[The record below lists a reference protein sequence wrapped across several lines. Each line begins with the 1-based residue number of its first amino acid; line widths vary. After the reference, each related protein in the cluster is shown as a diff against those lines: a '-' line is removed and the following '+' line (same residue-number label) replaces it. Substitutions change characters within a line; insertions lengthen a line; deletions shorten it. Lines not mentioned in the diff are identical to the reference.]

1 MMTVM
6 KQHKWEIPLL
16 TWIFPLLLVPLKTL
30 AQQELVTLNIKNGEV
45 KTFINKV
52 ERQTHYTFVYRN
64 SVLDPK
70 EKVSIICKKTPLS
83 KVLNQVFDP
92 MEIGY
97 TVNNNTIVL
106 VKRARTPRSP
116 SSASSP
122 QNGIGKDKVHYVKGS
137 IVDHNGEPIV
147 GATIMLKGGNNASIG
162 TISDIDG
169 RYELAVPEDGILSVS
184 YIGYKTLTVSVKGR
198 NKIDLTL
205 SEDVSKSLDEVV
217 VVGYGTQ
224 KKASLT
230 ASIVS
235 LSTKDLVQTPQA
247 NVSNM
252 LVGRMPG
259 LMAMQRSG
267 APGEDESTLLIRG
280 VSTFTGNTAP
290 LVMIDGVERENYN
303 GIDANEIETI
313 NILKDASA
321 TAIYG
326 VRGAN
331 GVILIT
337 TKRGRFGKPS
347 ISYSGNIAI
356 QQPTALPH
364 YLNSADYAIL
374 YNEAMKNDTYA
385 NGSTYEPRFTD
396 EDIELYRNGTDPIFH
411 PDMNWSHDFLRKST
425 LRTQH
430 NFNVSGGTDR
440 VDYFISVGYF
450 AQEGMY
456 KNTKIDKDHD
466 VNAHDARYN
475 FRSNLDF
482 KITDDF
488 KATVQL
494 ATQIEDVKTPG
505 AGNSNV
511 WKDVSY
517 ANPMTSPGI
526 IDNKIIRLN
535 GVMSNTNPWSTLRG
549 NGYNYDSKNNVNTTL
564 RLDYDLS
571 RALLKGLSVHG
582 SISYDSYY
590 YSRKS
595 FRKSL
600 PSYIAERDPAN
611 PDNILYIPTGEEN
624 VWSASSSY
632 GKNRKVYMEVGVNYA
647 RTFGKHSGT
656 AMVLY
661 NQSKY
666 YSPSLQYYVPNA
678 YQGVVGRITYD
689 YASRYLA
696 EFNMGYNGT
705 ENFAKGK
712 RFGFFPAFSAGWV
725 VTEEPFFPKND
736 ILVFMKIKAS
746 YGIVGND
753 KIGGDR
759 FLYLPSSYGDAE
771 NAAIN
776 QYNFGTG
783 SSPYNSLMIIEN
795 KIGNPDLTW
804 EKAKK
809 MNLALEMNF
818 FKNHLTTTVEF
829 FKERRN
835 NILANRNTTPMIIG
849 ANLPAYNMGEMEN
862 KGWEIDINYRN
873 NIRNF
878 NYWARFNYSF
888 ARNKVLYKDEIKTQY
903 SYQMETGRRLSQ
915 FFGLVS
921 DGFYNSWE
929 EINALDR
936 PVSAWNSNKLQPGDI
951 KYVDINKDGAIDMYD
966 EVPIGYSPTPE
977 IIYGFSFGFNWKG
990 FDMSALFQGADNVS
1004 IKYFG
1009 RSLWPFINSH
1019 ESAKELIK
1027 ERWTPERYAAGE
1039 IISFPRLSLSPSKD
1053 TDNNYRDSDFWIR
1066 DASYLRLKNVE
1077 IGYTFSRKMVKPL
1090 GVQSIR
1096 LFVSGSNL
1104 FTWSDVIDLDPEA
1117 PSRAGNVEINTYPLQ
1132 KIYNVG
1138 LNINF

>member
-1 MMTVM
+1 MTIM
-6 KQHKWEIPLL
+6 KLHKRAISLM
-16 TWIFPLLLVPLKTL
+16 TCWIFLMLLCPLSAS
-30 AQQELVTLNIKNGEV
+30 AQQEPVTLNIENGEV
-45 KTFINKV
+45 KTLISKV

-64 SVLDPK
+64 NVLDPK
-70 EKVSIICKKTPLS
+70 TRVSVKCVRTPLS
-83 KVLNQVFDP
+83 QVLEQVFSP
-92 MEIGY
+92 MNIGY
-97 TVNNNTIVL
+97 SVNNNTIVL
-106 VKRARTPRSP
+106 VKRTPTARP
-116 SSASSP
+116 ASSNS
-122 QNGIGKDKVHYVKGS
+122 QERGTETGRKHNVRGT
-137 IVDHNGEPIV
+137 IVDQNGEPIV
-147 GATIMLKGGNNASIG
+147 GATVLLKDGGNTAIG
-162 TISDIDG
+162 TISNIEGQYSLD
-169 RYELAVPEDGILSVS
+169 VPENATLSVS
-184 YIGYKTLTVSVKGR
+184 YIGYKTMTVPVKGR
-198 NKIDLTL
+198 SQINLTL
-205 SEDVSKSLDEVV
+205 SEDFSKSLDEVV

-259 LMAMQRSG
+259 LIAMQRSG

-290 LVMIDGVERENYN
+290 LVMVDGVERENYN

-337 TKRGRFGKPS
+337 TKKGEVGKPK
-347 ISYSGNIAI
+347 ISYSGNFAI

-364 YLNSADYAIL
+364 YLNSADYATL
-374 YNEAMKNDTYA
+374 YNEAMKNDAYIS
-385 NGSTYEPRFTD
+385 GSTYEPKFSD
-396 EDIELYRNGTDPIFH
+396 EDIRLYRDGTDPIFH
-411 PDMNWSHDFLRKST
+411 PDMNWTDDFLRKTT

-440 VDYFISVGYF
+440 VKYFISVGYF
-450 AQEGMY
+450 AQQGMY
-456 KNTKIDKDHD
+456 QNTKIDKDHD

-494 ATQIEDVKTPG
+494 ATQIENVRTPG
-505 AGNSNV
+505 AGNTNV

-517 ANPMTSPGI
+517 ANPMASPGI
-526 IDNKIIRLN
+526 IDGKIIRLD
-535 GVMSNTNPWSTLRG
+535 GVMGTTNPWSTLRS
-549 NGYNYDSKNNVNTTL
+549 NGYDNDSKNNVNTTL

-600 PSYIAERDPAN
+600 PSYTAVRDPDNA
-611 PDNILYIPTGEEN
+611 DNILYIPTGEEN

-632 GKNRKVYMEVGVNYA
+632 GKNRKVYMEAGINYA
-647 RTFGKHSGT
+647 RTFGQHSGT
-656 AMVLY
+656 AMILY

-678 YQGVVGRITYD
+678 YQGLVGRVTYD

-736 ILVFMKIKAS
+736 ILVFLKIKAS

-771 NAAIN
+771 DKAIN
-776 QYNFGTG
+776 RYNFGDA
-783 SSPYNSLMIIEN
+783 SSPYSSLEIIEN

-809 MNLALEMNF
+809 MNLAFEMNF
-818 FKNHLTTTVEF
+818 FKNHLTTTIEI

-835 NILANRNTTPMIIG
+835 NILANRNTQPMIIG

-862 KGWEIDINYRN
+862 KGWEIDVNYRN
-873 NIRNF
+873 NIRDF

-888 ARNKVLYKDEIKTQY
+888 ARNKVLYKDEIKKKY
-903 SYQMETGRRLSQ
+903 AYQMETGRRLNQ
-915 FFGLVS
+915 FYGLLF

-936 PVSAWNSNKLQPGDI
+936 PVSSWNGNKLQPGDI
-951 KYVDINKDGAIDMYD
+951 RYVDVNKDGVIDEYD

-977 IIYGFSFGFNWKG
+977 IIYGFSFGFSWKG
-990 FDMSALFQGADNVS
+990 FDLSALFQGADNVS

-1009 RSLWPFINSH
+1009 RSLWPFINGH

-1027 ERWTPERYAAGE
+1027 ERWTQERYDAGE
-1039 IISFPRLSLSPSKD
+1039 TISFPRLSLSPNKD

-1096 LFVSGSNL
+1096 LYVSGSNL
-1104 FTWSDVIDLDPEA
+1104 ITWTDVIDLDPEA
-1117 PSRAGNVEINTYPLQ
+1117 PSRAGNVEINSYPLQ
-1132 KIYNVG
+1132 KIYNIG

>member
-1 MMTVM
+1 M
-6 KQHKWEIPLL
+6 KQHRWKFPLL
-16 TWIFPLLLVPLKTL
+16 TFGIFLMFLWPCSIS

-45 KTFINKV
+45 KTLINKV
-52 ERQTHYTFVYRN
+52 ERQTHYTFVFRD
-64 SVLDPK
+64 SVLNPK
-70 EKVSIICKKTPLS
+70 AKVSIKCTRTPLRQ
-83 KVLNQVFDP
+83 VLEHVFAP
-92 MEIGY
+92 MDIGY
-97 TVNNNTIVL
+97 SVNNNTIVL
-106 VKRARTPRSP
+106 VRKTHPTRSAL
-116 SSASSP
+116 SGSH
-122 QNGIGKDKVHYVKGS
+122 GKKGETGV
-137 IVDHNGEPIV
+137 IQHNVRGTIADQNGEPIV
-147 GATIMLKGGNNASIG
+147 GATVLLKDENKSGVG
-162 TISDIDG
+162 TISNIDG
-169 RYELAVPEDGILSVS
+169 QYSLNVSEDAVLSVS
-184 YIGYKTLTVSVKGR
+184 YIGYKTITVPVKGR
-198 NKIDLTL
+198 SKIDLTL
-205 SEDVSKSLDEVV
+205 SEDFSKILDEVV

-247 NVSNM
+247 NISNM

-259 LMAMQRSG
+259 LIAMQRSG

-337 TKRGRFGKPS
+337 TKKGEVGKPR
-347 ISYSGNIAI
+347 ISYSGNIAV
-356 QQPTALPH
+356 QRPTALPH
-364 YLNSADYAIL
+364 YLNSADYATL
-374 YNEAMKNDTYA
+374 YNEAMRNDAYTS
-385 NGSTYEPRFTD
+385 GSIYEPRFSD

-411 PDMNWSHDFLRKST
+411 PDMNWSDDFLRKST

-440 VDYFISVGYF
+440 VKYFISVGYF

-456 KNTKIDKDHD
+456 RNTKIDEDHD
-466 VNAHDARYN
+466 VNAHNTRYN

-494 ATQIEDVKTPG
+494 ATQIENIKTPG

-526 IDNKIIRLN
+526 IDGKIIRLD
-535 GVMSNTNPWSTLRG
+535 GVMGTTNPWSTLRG
-549 NGYNYDSKNNVNTTL
+549 NGYNEDSRNNVNTTL

-571 RALLKGLSVHG
+571 RILLKGLSVHG

-590 YSRKS
+590 YTRKL

-600 PSYIAERDPAN
+600 PSYIAQRDPNN

-624 VWSASSSY
+624 VWSASSGY
-632 GKNRKVYMEVGVNYA
+632 GKNRKTYMEAGIDYA
-647 RTFGKHSGT
+647 RTFGRHSAT
-656 AMVLY
+656 AMILY

-678 YQGVVGRITYD
+678 YQGLVGRITYD

-705 ENFAKGK
+705 ENFAKSK

-725 VTEEPFFPKND
+725 VTEEPFFPRND

-759 FLYLPSSYGDAE
+759 FLYLPSSYGDAP
-771 NAAIN
+771 NSAIN
-776 QYNFGTG
+776 QYNFGES

-804 EKAKK
+804 EKARKA
-809 MNLALEMNF
+809 NLALEMNF
-818 FKNHLTTTVEF
+818 FKNHLTTTVEI
-829 FKERRN
+829 FKEKRN
-835 NILANRNTTPMIIG
+835 NILANRNTQPMIIG

-873 NIRNF
+873 NFREL
-878 NYWARFNYSF
+878 NYWLRFNYSF
-888 ARNKVLYKDEIKTQY
+888 ARNKVLYKDEINKKY
-903 SYQMETGRRLSQ
+903 AYQMETGRRLNQ
-915 FFGLVS
+915 FFGLLS

-929 EINALDR
+929 EIYALDR
-936 PVSAWNSNKLQPGDI
+936 PVSSWNSNKLQPGDI
-951 KYVDINKDGAIDMYD
+951 RYVDVNRDGMIDTYD
-966 EVPIGYSPTPE
+966 EVPIGYSSTPE
-977 IIYGFSFGFNWKG
+977 IIYGFSLGFKWKG
-990 FDMSALFQGADNVS
+990 FDLSALFQGADNVS

-1009 RSLWPFINSH
+1009 RSLWPFVNSH

-1027 ERWTPERYAAGE
+1027 GRWTQERYDAGE
-1039 IISFPRLSLSPSKD
+1039 DITFPRLSLSPSKD

-1077 IGYTFSRKMVKPL
+1077 IGYTFGRKVVKHL
-1090 GVQSIR
+1090 GVQNIR
-1096 LFVSGSNL
+1096 LYISGSNL
-1104 FTWSDVIDLDPEA
+1104 ITWTDVIDLDPEA

-1132 KIYNVG
+1132 KIYNIG

>member
-1 MMTVM
+1 MTIM
-6 KQHKWEIPLL
+6 KLHKRAISLM
-16 TWIFPLLLVPLKTL
+16 TCWIFLMLLCPLSAS
-30 AQQELVTLNIKNGEV
+30 AQQEPVTLNIENGEV
-45 KTFINKV
+45 KTLISKV

-64 SVLDPK
+64 NVLDPK
-70 EKVSIICKKTPLS
+70 TKVSVKCVRTPLS
-83 KVLNQVFDP
+83 QVLEQVFSP
-92 MEIGY
+92 MNIGY
-97 TVNNNTIVL
+97 SVNNNTIVL
-106 VKRARTPRSP
+106 VKRTPTARP
-116 SSASSP
+116 ASSNS
-122 QNGIGKDKVHYVKGS
+122 QERGTETGRKHNVRGT
-137 IVDHNGEPIV
+137 IVDQNGEPIV
-147 GATIMLKGGNNASIG
+147 GATVLLKDGGNTAIG
-162 TISDIDG
+162 TISNIEGQYSLD
-169 RYELAVPEDGILSVS
+169 VPENATLSVS
-184 YIGYKTLTVSVKGR
+184 YIGYKTMTVPVKGR
-198 NKIDLTL
+198 SQINLTL
-205 SEDVSKSLDEVV
+205 SEDFSKSLDEVV

-259 LMAMQRSG
+259 LIAMQRSG

-290 LVMIDGVERENYN
+290 LVMVDGVERENYN

-337 TKRGRFGKPS
+337 TKKGEVGKPK
-347 ISYSGNIAI
+347 ISYSGNFAI

-364 YLNSADYAIL
+364 YLNSADYATL
-374 YNEAMKNDTYA
+374 YNEAMKNDAYIS
-385 NGSTYEPRFTD
+385 GSTYEPKFSD
-396 EDIELYRNGTDPIFH
+396 EDIRLYRDGTDPIFH
-411 PDMNWSHDFLRKST
+411 PDMNWTDDFLRKTT

-440 VDYFISVGYF
+440 VKYFISVGYF
-450 AQEGMY
+450 AQQGMY
-456 KNTKIDKDHD
+456 QNTKIDKDHD

-494 ATQIEDVKTPG
+494 ATQIENVRTPG
-505 AGNSNV
+505 AGNTNV

-517 ANPMTSPGI
+517 ANPMASPGI
-526 IDNKIIRLN
+526 IDGKIIRLD
-535 GVMSNTNPWSTLRG
+535 GVMGTTNPWSTLRS
-549 NGYNYDSKNNVNTTL
+549 NGYDNDSKNNVNTTL

-600 PSYIAERDPAN
+600 PSYTAVRDPDNA
-611 PDNILYIPTGEEN
+611 DNILYIPTGEEN

-632 GKNRKVYMEVGVNYA
+632 GKNRKVYMEAGINYA
-647 RTFGKHSGT
+647 RTFGQHSGT
-656 AMVLY
+656 AMILY

-678 YQGVVGRITYD
+678 YQGLVGRVTYD

-736 ILVFMKIKAS
+736 ILVFLKIKAS

-771 NAAIN
+771 DKAIN
-776 QYNFGTG
+776 RYNFGDA
-783 SSPYNSLMIIEN
+783 SSPYSSLEIIEN

-809 MNLALEMNF
+809 MNLAFEMNF
-818 FKNHLTTTVEF
+818 FKNHLTTTIEI

-835 NILANRNTTPMIIG
+835 NILANRNTQPMIIG

-862 KGWEIDINYRN
+862 KGWEIDVNYRN
-873 NIRNF
+873 NIRDF

-888 ARNKVLYKDEIKTQY
+888 ARNKVLYKDEIKKKY
-903 SYQMETGRRLSQ
+903 AYQMETGRRLNQ
-915 FFGLVS
+915 FYGLLF

-936 PVSAWNSNKLQPGDI
+936 PVSSWNGNKLQPGDI
-951 KYVDINKDGAIDMYD
+951 RYVDVNKDGVIDEYD

-977 IIYGFSFGFNWKG
+977 IIYGFSFGFSWKG
-990 FDMSALFQGADNVS
+990 FDLSALFQGADNVS

-1009 RSLWPFINSH
+1009 RSLWPFINGH

-1027 ERWTPERYAAGE
+1027 ERWTQERYDAGE
-1039 IISFPRLSLSPSKD
+1039 TISFPRLSLSPNKD

-1096 LFVSGSNL
+1096 LYVSGSNL
-1104 FTWSDVIDLDPEA
+1104 ITWTDVIDLDPEA
-1117 PSRAGNVEINTYPLQ
+1117 PSRAGNVEINSYPLQ
-1132 KIYNVG
+1132 KIYNIG

>member
-1 MMTVM
+1 M
-6 KQHKWEIPLL
+6 KQHKSEIPLL
-16 TWIFPLLLVPLKTL
+16 VFWVFLLLLWPFTTS
-30 AQQELVTLNIKNGEV
+30 AQQEPVTLNIKNGEV
-45 KTFINKV
+45 KTFISKV
-52 ERQTHYTFVYRN
+52 EQQTPYTFVYRN

-70 EKVSIICKKTPLS
+70 EKITVSCKRTPLS
-83 KVLNQVFDP
+83 KILNQVFAP

-106 VKRARTPRSP
+106 VKKDAEHRTT
-116 SSASSP
+116 SAPDKP
-122 QNGIGKDKVHYVKGS
+122 QHSGDNESKHHVKGT
-137 IVDHNGEPIV
+137 ILDQNGEPII
-147 GATIMLKGGNNASIG
+147 GATVMQKDGNSTVVG
-162 TISDIDG
+162 TISNIDG
-169 RYELAVPEDGILSVS
+169 QYELDVPEEGTLLIS
-184 YIGYKTLTVSVKGR
+184 YIGYKTMTVPVKGR
-198 NKIDLTL
+198 NRIDLTM
-205 SEDVSKSLDEVV
+205 SEDLSKSLDEVV

-259 LMAMQRSG
+259 LIAMQRSG
-267 APGEDESTLLIRG
+267 APGEDQSTLLIRG

-303 GIDANEIETI
+303 GIDANEIESI

-331 GVILIT
+331 GVVLIT
-337 TKRGRFGKPS
+337 TKKGEVGKPKV
-347 ISYSGNIAI
+347 SYSGNVAI

-364 YLNSADYAIL
+364 YLNSADYATL
-374 YNEAMKNDTYA
+374 YNEAKKNDSYTT
-385 NGSTYEPRFTD
+385 GTTYEPRFSD

-411 PDMNWSHDFLRKST
+411 PNMNWTEDFLRKST

-440 VDYFISVGYF
+440 VKYFISTGYF
-450 AQEGMY
+450 SQQGMY
-456 KNTKIDKDHD
+456 NNTRIDEDHD
-466 VNAHDARYN
+466 VNAFSSRYN

-482 KITDDF
+482 KITTDF
-488 KATVQL
+488 KVSVQL
-494 ATQIEDVKTPG
+494 ATQIENVKTPG
-505 AGNSNV
+505 SGNMAV
-511 WKDVSY
+511 WTDVSY

-526 IDNKIIRLN
+526 IDDKIIRLN
-535 GVMSNTNPWSTLRG
+535 GVMSTTNPWATLRG
-549 NGYNYDSKNNVNTTL
+549 NGFNRDSRNNVNTTM
-564 RLDYDLS
+564 RFDYDFS
-571 RALLKGLSVHG
+571 RVLLKGLSAHA
-582 SISYDSYY
+582 SMSYDSYY
-590 YSRKS
+590 YSRKT

-600 PSYIAERDPAN
+600 PSYIAERDPNN
-611 PDNILYIPTGEEN
+611 PENILYIPTGEEK
-624 VWSASSSY
+624 VWSAGTGY
-632 GKNRKVYMEVGVNYA
+632 GKNRKVYMEAGINYA
-647 RTFGKHSGT
+647 RTFGQHSGS
-656 AMVLY
+656 AMILY

-678 YQGVVGRITYD
+678 YQGVVGRVTYD
-689 YASRYLA
+689 YGSRYLA

-736 ILVFMKIKAS
+736 FLVFMKIKAS
-746 YGIVGND
+746 YGVVGND

-759 FLYLPSSYGDAE
+759 FLYLPSSYGDAA
-771 NAAIN
+771 NNAIN
-776 QYNFGTG
+776 QYNFGT
-783 SSPYNSLMIIEN
+783 SSSAYNSLMIIEN

-809 MNLALEMNF
+809 MNLAFEMNF
-818 FKNHLTTTVEF
+818 FKNHLTTTLEF

-862 KGWEIDINYRN
+862 KGWELDMTYRN
-873 NIRNF
+873 NIRDF
-878 NYWARFNYSF
+878 NYWVRFNYSF
-888 ARNKVLYKDEIKTQY
+888 ARNKVLYKDEIKSQY
-903 SYQMETGRRLSQ
+903 AYQMETGRRLGQ

-936 PVSAWNSNKLQPGDI
+936 PTSSWSSDKLQPGDI
-951 KYVDINKDGAIDMYD
+951 KYKDINKDGIIDIYD
-966 EVPIGYSPTPE
+966 AVPIGYSTTPE
-977 IIYGFSFGFNWKG
+977 IIYGFSLGFNWKG
-990 FDMSALFQGADNVS
+990 FDLSALFQGADNVS
-1004 IKYFG
+1004 VKYGG
-1009 RSLWPFINSH
+1009 RTLWPFINSH

-1027 ERWTPERYAAGE
+1027 ERWTPERYANGE
-1039 IISFPRLSLSPSKD
+1039 KITFPRLSLSPSQD
-1053 TDNNYRDSDFWIR
+1053 SDNNYRPSDFWIR
-1066 DASYLRLKNVE
+1066 DASYLRLKNLE
-1077 IGYTFSRKMVKPL
+1077 IGYTFGRKIVKPL
-1090 GVQSIR
+1090 GIQSVR
-1096 LFVSGSNL
+1096 LYVSGSNL
-1104 FTWSDVIDLDPEA
+1104 ITWTDVIDLDPEA
-1117 PSRAGNVEINTYPLQ
+1117 PTNNGNNYTYPLQ
-1132 KIYNVG
+1132 KIYNIG

>member
-1 MMTVM
+1 MTVV
-6 KQHKWEIPLL
+6 KQHKLGIPL
-16 TWIFPLLLVPLKTL
+16 FPLGILLLLWWSLPIS

-52 ERQTHYTFVYRN
+52 EQQTQYTFVYRN
-64 SVLDPK
+64 SVLNPK
-70 EKVSIICKKTPLS
+70 EKVSITCKRAPLN
-83 KVLNQVFDP
+83 KVLNQVFAP
-92 MEIGY
+92 MDIAY
-97 TVNNNTIVL
+97 TINNNTIVL
-106 VKRARTPRSP
+106 IKKTPTHP
-116 SSASSP
+116 VAP
-122 QNGIGKDKVHYVKGS
+122 NYQANTQKDAEAGREHNVRGT
-137 IVDHNGEPIV
+137 ITDQNGEPIT
-147 GATIMLKGGNNASIG
+147 GATIMLKGEGYTGIG
-162 TISDIDG
+162 TISNIDG
-169 RYELAVPEDGILSVS
+169 EYTLKVPEDAILSVS
-184 YIGYKTLTVSVKGR
+184 YIGYKTITIPVRGR
-198 NKIDLTL
+198 SKIDLTL
-205 SEDVSKSLDEVV
+205 SEDFSKSLDEVV
-217 VVGYGTQ
+217 VVGFGTQ
-224 KKASLT
+224 RKASLT
-230 ASIVS
+230 ASIIS

-259 LMAMQRSG
+259 LIAMQRSG
-267 APGEDESTLLIRG
+267 APGEDQSTLLIRG

-337 TKRGRFGKPS
+337 TKKGEMGKPK

-356 QQPTALPH
+356 QQPTALAD
-364 YLNSADYAIL
+364 YLNSADYATL
-374 YNEAMKNDTYA
+374 YNEAMKNDAYTT
-385 NGSTYEPRFTD
+385 GSTYTPRFTD
-396 EDIELYRNGTDPIFH
+396 EDIELYRNGRDPIFH
-411 PDMNWSHDFLRKST
+411 PDMNWTDDFLRKTT

-430 NFNVSGGTDR
+430 NFNVSGGTSR
-440 VDYFISVGYF
+440 VKYFISAGYY
-450 AQEGMY
+450 AQQGMY

-466 VNAHDARYN
+466 VNAHSSRYN

-482 KITDDF
+482 KVTDDF
-488 KATVQL
+488 KATIQL
-494 ATQIEDVKTPG
+494 ATQIENIKTPG
-505 AGNSNV
+505 SGNMAV
-511 WKDVSY
+511 WTDVSY

-526 IDNKIIRLN
+526 IDGKIIRLN
-535 GVMSNTNPWSTLRG
+535 GVMSTTNPWATLRG
-549 NGYNYDSKNNVNTTL
+549 NGYNLDSRNNVNTTM

-571 RALLKGLSVHG
+571 RALLKGLSVHA
-582 SISYDSYY
+582 SLSYDSYY
-590 YSRKS
+590 YSRKA
-595 FRKSL
+595 FRKSM
-600 PSYIAERDPAN
+600 PSYIAEHDPTD
-611 PDNILYIPTGEEN
+611 PDNILYIPTGEESI
-624 VWSASSSY
+624 WSASSDY
-632 GKNRKVYMEVGVNYA
+632 GKNRKVYIEAGINYA
-647 RTFGKHSGT
+647 RSFGLHSGT
-656 AMVLY
+656 AMILY

-678 YQGVVGRITYD
+678 YQGLVGRITYD

-759 FLYLPSSYGDAE
+759 FLYLPSSYGNAE

-776 QYNFGTG
+776 QYNFGTS

-818 FKNHLTTTVEF
+818 FKNHLATTIEF

-862 KGWEIDINYRN
+862 KGWEIDLTYRN
-873 NIRNF
+873 NIRSL
-878 NYWARFNYSF
+878 NYWLRFNYSF
-888 ARNKVLYKDEIKTQY
+888 ARNKILYKDEIKTQY
-903 SYQMETGRRLSQ
+903 AYQMETGRRLGQ

-936 PVSAWNSNKLQPGDI
+936 PASSWNGNKLQPGDI
-951 KYVDINKDGAIDMYD
+951 KYIDINKDGVIDIYD
-966 EVPIGYSPTPE
+966 EVPIGYSTTPE
-977 IIYGFSFGFNWKG
+977 IIYGFSLGFNYKG
-990 FDMSALFQGADNVS
+990 FDVSALFQGADNVS
-1004 IKYFG
+1004 VQYAG
-1009 RSLWPFINSH
+1009 RTLWPFINGH
-1019 ESAKELIK
+1019 ESAKEFIK
-1027 ERWTPERYAAGE
+1027 NRWTQERYDAGE
-1039 IISFPRLSLSPSKD
+1039 NITFPRLSLSPSRD
-1053 TDNNYRDSDFWIR
+1053 SDNNYRPSDFWIR

-1077 IGYTFSRKMVKPL
+1077 IGYTFSRKIVKSIGL
-1090 GVQSIR
+1090 QSIR
-1096 LFVSGSNL
+1096 IYASGSNL
-1104 FTWSDVIDLDPEA
+1104 FTWTDVIDLDPEA
-1117 PSRAGNVEINTYPLQ
+1117 PSNNGNNYTYPLQ